1 MMLVVVVVVFL
12 TGGFYVSGLLFHATG
27 TPPWLFRSVKASTSS
42 ELYPGY
48 FRLLCFCQAF
58 PSQFYRERFWADIFY
73 PQALFYLAVLPYI
86 FGTFCDSDSG
96 RNTPSRIL
104 LCACPHRVVPSGWRM
119 DLEFVPLCRQLI
131 LYRFLGCL
139 RIHSHQLACISF
151 HYFTGQMKKVIYV
164 FHGNGN
170 SWNLI
175 FITII

>member
-58 PSQFYRERFWADIFY
+58 PSQFYHERYGFERTFFTHRRFFTLQSF
-73 PQALFYLAVLPYI
+73 PTFLARFV
-86 FGTFCDSDSG
+86 TQMRDAG
-96 RNTPSRIL
+96 RNTPSRML

-119 DLEFVPLCRQLI
+119 DFEFVPLCRQLI

-139 RIHSHQLACISF
+139 RIHSH
-151 HYFTGQMKKVIYV
+151 
-164 FHGNGN
+164 
-170 SWNLI
+170 
-175 FITII
+175 